1 MLRKVDN
8 MGITA
13 ELIAK
18 LGTAADN
25 YATALEGASTD
36 VLTRRPDDKNW
47 APVEIICHIRD
58 VEESYLG
65 RFKAILQVEGF
76 KFQVAEADRWA
87 EERQYLR
94 NDAFK
99 AIAAFRTRRKETI
112 EFLKTL
118 EPAQLDRTGIH
129 PRLGQK
135 TLAELAEGLSGHDA
149 NHLDQLKRSLE
160 GKA

>member
-1 MLRKVDN
+1 
-8 MGITA
+8 MGISS
-13 ELIAK
+13 EMIAK
-18 LGTAADN
+18 LETAADN
-25 YATALEGASTD
+25 YSKALEGSSTD

-58 VEESYLG
+58 VEESYLA

-94 NDAFK
+94 NDAFQ
-99 AIAAFRTRRKETI
+99 ALSAFRTRRKDTI

-118 EPAQLDRTGIH
+118 EPAQLERTGIH

-135 TLAELAEGLSGHDA
+135 TLAELAKGLSGHDA

-160 GKA
+160 GNA